1 MFTAAL
7 RLLQNTRQVQNLK
20 SPTTEQNFLIQIKNA
35 VKSKK
40 INILVNILN
49 ENVNN
54 QYKLT
59 LDLFSKCLEI
69 FLDDRTCYYRP
80 TFSENFNLLKKFSPN
95 KIDTEI
101 EQKFSSNKSCTP
113 TQIPQIIDHSHYATG
128 KFEILK
134 DSCKL
139 ITFQSEEKKPIN
151 YYITHKKYS
160 FHLITIQSEGN
171 EYPAYIV
178 KNKSIKGRKIK
189 KFSKPST
196 FLGKGASKWVEE
208 HHILWKQYKE
218 WKSFK
223 IAMGTI
229 EKKVDIP
236 TITAEHSSDYY
247 GTPTQIIHTRGKE
260 HWAYQKSDT
269 YTDKTL
275 VVTPVIQPL
284 SATLKNIKSDKVRI
298 ALLSKLQNQFIK
310 LLIFELNNKISHG
323 DLTARNVSDDGIPFD
338 NDTIRSLTNH
348 QTPGGRL
355 FPFFEYSNIQ
365 HLNNP
370 EMKLLIF
377 QKADIFG
384 ICEMLYETRT
394 GETFLSEDLNLADR
408 HDSIHNTLQNKIERN
423 ISDNNLKILL
433 TKLLKCSRVDIDQ
446 VMDLPD
452 EATEELKGLPE
463 YLIAH
468 QDT

>member
-1 MFTAAL
+1 MLKIANEILLRKPSLHQAL
-7 RLLQNTRQVQNLK
+7 QTH
-20 SPTTEQNFLIQIKNA
+20 TTKQNFLTQISKAIESKNI
-35 VKSKK
+35 KT
-40 INILVNILN
+40 IVNILN
-49 ENVNN
+49 KNVHN

-69 FLDDRTCYYRP
+69 FLDDTTCYCRP
-80 TFSENFNLLKKFSPN
+80 TSSENFNLLKNFSPN

-101 EQKFSSNKSCTP
+101 EEKFSSNKSCTP

-128 KFEILK
+128 KFQIL
-134 DSCKL
+134 D
-139 ITFQSEEKKPIN
+139 N
-151 YYITHKKYS
+151 KYS

-178 KNKSIKGRKIK
+178 KNKSIKGRETK
-189 KFSKPST
+189 KLSKPST
-196 FLGKGASKWVEE
+196 FLGEGASKWVEE
-208 HHILWKQYKE
+208 HHILWKQDKE

-236 TITAEHSSDYY
+236 TITAKDSSDYY

-260 HWAYQKSDT
+260 HRNYQKLDT
-269 YTDKTL
+269 STDKTL

-284 SATLKNIKSDKVRI
+284 SATLKNIVDEGRI

-310 LLIFELNNKISHG
+310 LLIFELKNDISHG

-338 NDTIRSLTNH
+338 NDTIRSLSDLQSSNH

-355 FPFFEYSNIQ
+355 FPFFEYSIIQ

-408 HDSIHNTLQNKIERN
+408 HDSIHNTLQNKIESN
-423 ISDNNLKILL
+423 ISDNKLKILL
-433 TKLLKCSRVDIDQ
+433 TELLKYSRVNTKQ
-446 VMDLPD
+446 VLAYSQVRDLPI
-452 EATEELKGLPE
+452 EATEERQALLN
-463 YLIAH
+463 YLIAP
-468 QDT
+468 QDTC